1 MGKVTFVVE
10 FKDGE
15 EPAVNGGT
23 EILGGRLS
31 AVQWSDY
38 REDYFS
44 PEQRDIVIEAL
55 NELTKDEV
63 DADCRDEI
71 INKAELLTF

>member
-1 MGKVTFVVE
+1 M
-10 FKDGE
+10 
-15 EPAVNGGT
+15 
-23 EILGGRLS
+23 L
-31 AVQWSDY
+31 WSDY

-55 NELTKDEV
+55 NELTKEEV
-63 DADCRDEI
+63 DADCHDEI